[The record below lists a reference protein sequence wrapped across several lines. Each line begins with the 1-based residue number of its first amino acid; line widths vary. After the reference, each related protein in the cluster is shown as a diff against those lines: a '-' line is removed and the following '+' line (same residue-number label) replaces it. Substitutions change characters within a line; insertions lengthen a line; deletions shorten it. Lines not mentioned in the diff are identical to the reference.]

1 MNDKYLVVIEQA
13 DDGSYSAYLPDVPGC
28 VSCGD
33 TVDEVKVLIQE
44 ALDFH
49 FDCRYRH
56 QPQSRNMSKPSPL
69 KSDTEQVFREN
80 AYHSQCRPLQPP
92 STA

>member
-13 DDGSYSAYLPDVPGC
+13 DDGSYSVYLPDVPGC

-49 FDCRYRH
+49 FEGMR
-56 QPQSRNMSKPSPL
+56 QAGLPIPAP
-69 KSDTEQVFREN
+69 
-80 AYHSQCRPLQPP
+80 
-92 STA
+92 TAVSEYVEAVTT

>member
-33 TVDEVKVLIQE
+33 TLDEVKGLIQE

-49 FDCRYRH
+49 FEGMR
-56 QPQSRNMSKPSPL
+56 QAGLPIPIPTAV
-69 KSDTEQVFREN
+69 SDYVGVVT
-80 AYHSQCRPLQPP
+80 
-92 STA
+92 T

>member
-13 DDGSYSAYLPDVPGC
+13 DDGSYSAYLPDIPGC

-33 TVDEVKVLIQE
+33 TLDEVKALIQE

-49 FDCRYRH
+49 FEGMR
-56 QPQSRNMSKPSPL
+56 QAGLPIPIPTAV
-69 KSDTEQVFREN
+69 SDYVGAAT
-80 AYHSQCRPLQPP
+80 
-92 STA
+92 T

>member
-1 MNDKYLVVIEQA
+1 MNEKYLVVIEKA

-33 TVDEVKVLIQE
+33 TIDEVKVLIHE

-49 FDCRYRH
+49 LDGIRRAGL
-56 QPQSRNMSKPSPL
+56 PIPMPASI
-69 KSDTEQVFREN
+69 SDYIGVES
-80 AYHSQCRPLQPP
+80 A
-92 STA
+92 

>member
-1 MNDKYLVVIEQA
+1 MRDQYLVIIEPA

-33 TVDEVKVLIQE
+33 TVEEVKVSIQE

-49 FDCRYRH
+49 LDGLRRAGL
-56 QPQSRNMSKPSPL
+56 PVPAPTSV
-69 KSDTEQVFREN
+69 SDYVGVG
-80 AYHSQCRPLQPP
+80 
-92 STA
+92 